1 MKLLYLTHRCPYPPN
16 KGERIR
22 CFNILKHLA
31 KHYEIHLACPVFSRD
46 EIEQVEN
53 CKAYAKS
60 VITTYINP
68 YAAKARCL
76 FSLFS
81 KKPFTVSYFYSKKF
95 KEIIQRQDFDIVLVD
110 CSSMAQYAIDIEIP
124 KIVDFVDIDSDKW
137 KLYSRYSSLPKSIIY
152 HMEYRR
158 IQLFE
163 NNINKQFNFCLV
175 VSEDE
180 KKLLQD
186 GENVVIIPNGIDVG
200 FFVPRAPQNDNTL
213 IFTGAMNYFPN
224 IDGVSYFHKDIW
236 PLVKEHIQDVRF
248 IVAGMSPPPKI
259 RALASEDTI
268 ITGFVSDV
276 RDYLA
281 QATVC
286 IVPLRIAK
294 GIQNKILE
302 AMAMGIPVVA
312 TTAANA
318 GIEARDKH
326 QILVADS
333 PEDFARSVLM
343 LLKDPQLRKTIADNA
358 RQFVQENFSWD
369 KNLSKL
375 NELIAQLIKK

>member
-1 MKLLYLTHRCPYPPN
+1 MKILYLTHRCPYPPN

-31 KHYEIHLACPVFSRD
+31 MHHEIHLACPIFSHD

-60 VITTYINP
+60 ITTTYINP
-68 YAAKARCL
+68 YIAKARCL

-81 KKPFTVSYFYSKKF
+81 KKPFTIRYFYSKKF
-95 KEIIQRQDFDIVLVD
+95 KEIIQYQDFDVVLVD
-110 CSSMAQYAIDIEIP
+110 CSSMAQYVIDIEKP

-137 KLYSRYSSLPKSIIY
+137 KLYSSHSWPPKSIIY
-152 HMEYRR
+152 HMEHRR
-158 IQLFE
+158 LQIFE

-175 VSEDE
+175 VSEHE
-180 KKLLQD
+180 KRLLQD
-186 GENVVIIPNGIDVG
+186 GENVVVIPNGIDSE
-200 FFVPRAPQNDNTL
+200 FFVPRAQQNDNTL

-224 IDGVSYFHKDIW
+224 IDGVSYFHRDIW

-259 RALASEDTI
+259 RALASEDTT
-268 ITGFVSDV
+268 ITGFVSDI
-276 RDYLA
+276 RDCLA
-281 QATVC
+281 HATVC
-286 IVPLRIAK
+286 VVPLRITK

-312 TTAANA
+312 TAAANT

-369 KNLSKL
+369 KNLSRL
-375 NELIAQLIKK
+375 DELIARLTKK

>member
-1 MKLLYLTHRCPYPPN
+1 MKYD
-16 KGERIR
+16 
-22 CFNILKHLA
+22 
-31 KHYEIHLACPVFSRD
+31 IHLACPIFSQD
-46 EIEQVEN
+46 EIEQIEN
-53 CKAYAKS
+53 CKAYAES
-60 VITTYINP
+60 ITTTYINP
-68 YAAKARCL
+68 YIAKARCL

-81 KKPFTVSYFYSKKF
+81 KKPFTINYFYSKKF
-95 KEIIQRQDFDIVLVD
+95 KEIIQYKNFDVVLAD
-110 CSSMAQYAIDIEIP
+110 CSSMAQYIIDIEKP

-137 KLYSRYSSLPKSIIY
+137 KLYARHSRPPQSIIY
-152 HMEYRR
+152 HMEHRR
-158 IQLFE
+158 LQLFE

-186 GENVVIIPNGIDVG
+186 GENVVIIPNGIDLG
-200 FFVPRAPQNDNTL
+200 FFVPRAQQNDNTL

-224 IDGVSYFHKDIW
+224 IDGVSYFHRDIW
-236 PLVKEHIQDVRF
+236 PLVKDHIPDVRF

-286 IVPLRIAK
+286 VVPLRIAK

-318 GIEARDKH
+318 GIEARDKRE
-326 QILVADS
+326 ILVADS
-333 PEDFARSVLM
+333 PEAFASSVLM

-358 RQFVQENFSWD
+358 RHFVQDNFSWD
-369 KNLSKL
+369 KNLSRL
-375 NELIAQLIKK
+375 DALIAKLTKK

>member
-1 MKLLYLTHRCPYPPN
+1 MHH
-16 KGERIR
+16 EV
-22 CFNILKHLA
+22 
-31 KHYEIHLACPVFSRD
+31 HLACPIFSYD
-46 EIEQVEN
+46 ELEQVEN
-53 CKAYAKS
+53 CKIYTKS
-60 VITTYINP
+60 ITTTYIDP
-68 YAAKARCL
+68 YIAKARCL
-76 FSLFS
+76 FNLFS
-81 KKPFTVSYFYSKKF
+81 KKPFTIRYFFSKKF
-95 KEIIQRQDFDIVLVD
+95 KEAIQHQDFDVVLVD
-110 CSSMAQYAIDIEIP
+110 CSSMAQYVLDIEKP

-137 KLYSRYSSLPKSIIY
+137 KLYSRRSWPPKSIIY
-152 HMEYRR
+152 RIEYRR
-158 IQLFE
+158 LQLLE
-163 NNINKQFNFCLV
+163 KDINKQFNFCLV

-186 GENVVIIPNGIDVG
+186 DAKVVIIPNGIDLE
-200 FFVPRAPQNDNTL
+200 FFVPRAQQNDNTL

-224 IDGVSYFHKDIW
+224 IDGVSYFHRDIW

-259 RALASEDTI
+259 RALASEDTT
-268 ITGFVSDV
+268 ITGFISDV
-276 RDYLA
+276 RDYLS

-286 IVPLRIAK
+286 VVPLRIAK

-318 GIEARDKH
+318 GIKARDKH
-326 QILVADS
+326 QILVANS

-343 LLKDPQLRKTIADNA
+343 LLKDSQLRQTIADNA
-358 RQFVQENFSWD
+358 RQFVQENFSWS

-375 NELIAQLIKK
+375 DELIAQLTAK

>member
-31 KHYEIHLACPVFSRD
+31 THYEIHLACPVFSHD
-46 EIEQVEN
+46 EIEQIEN
-53 CKAYAKS
+53 CKAYATS
-60 VITTYINP
+60 IITTYINP
-68 YAAKARCL
+68 YIARARCL

-95 KEIIQRQDFDIVLVD
+95 KETIQYQDFDIVLVD
-110 CSSMAQYAIDIEIP
+110 CSSMAQYVIDIEKP

-137 KLYSRYSSLPKSIIY
+137 KLYSRHSSPPKSIIY
-152 HMEYRR
+152 HMEHRR
-158 IQLFE
+158 LQLFE

-236 PLVKEHIQDVRF
+236 PLVKKHIQDVRF

-312 TTAANA
+312 TPAANA

-343 LLKDPQLRKTIADNA
+343 LLKDPQLRKTVADNA
-358 RQFVQENFSWD
+358 RQFVQDNFSWD

-375 NELIAQLIKK
+375 DELIARLTKK

>member
-1 MKLLYLTHRCPYPPN
+1 
-16 KGERIR
+16 
-22 CFNILKHLA
+22 
-31 KHYEIHLACPVFSRD
+31 
-46 EIEQVEN
+46 
-53 CKAYAKS
+53 
-60 VITTYINP
+60 
-68 YAAKARCL
+68 L
-76 FSLFS
+76 FA
-81 KKPFTVSYFYSKKF
+81 KKPFTIRYFYSKKF
-95 KEIIQRQDFDIVLVD
+95 KEAIQRQDFDVVLVD
-110 CSSMAQYAIDIEIP
+110 CSSMAQYAIDIEKP

-137 KLYSRYSSLPKSIIY
+137 KLYSRHSWPPQSIIY

-158 IQLFE
+158 LQLFE
-163 NNINKQFNFCLV
+163 NDINKQFNFCLV

-186 GENVVIIPNGIDVG
+186 TEKVVIIPNGIDLE
-200 FFVPRAPQNDNTL
+200 FFVPRAQQNDNTL

-224 IDGVSYFHKDIW
+224 IDGVSYFHRNIW
-236 PLVKEHIQDVRF
+236 PLVKEHIQDVKF

-259 RALASEDTI
+259 RALASKDTT

-276 RDYLA
+276 RDYLV

-286 IVPLRIAK
+286 VVPLRIAK

-318 GIEARDKH
+318 GIKARDKH
-326 QILVADS
+326 QILIADS

-343 LLKDPQLRKTIADNA
+343 LLKDPQLRQTIAANA
-358 RQFVQENFSWD
+358 RQFVQENFSWS

-375 NELIAQLIKK
+375 DELIARLTEK